1 MSDLHMSGTIKRYWK
16 GLAAVAIA
24 SAAICAGMAMPLT
37 AAEKAEKAVDFN
49 KDIKPILAQNCVKCH
64 KLDPRNPRG
73 PAGGLR
79 LDDKTA
85 AMKGGKAGNDIVPG
99 KSEDSLVFKL
109 LTAPVKNGDHEIGAM
124 PKPMRGKEFQPIA
137 KEKIELIKAWIDQ
150 GAKWPD

>member
-1 MSDLHMSGTIKRYWK
+1 MGYLQMSGSIRKHWK
-16 GLAAVAIA
+16 ILAGVAIA
-24 SAAICAGMAMPLT
+24 SAAVCAGLATPLT

-64 KLDPRNPRG
+64 KPDPRNPRG

-79 LDDKTA
+79 LDDKAA

-99 KSEDSLVFKL
+99 KAEDSLMFKL

-137 KEKIELIKAWIDQ
+137 QDKIDLIKLWINQ
-150 GAKWPD
+150 GAKWE